1 MQNYARHDFSDIWD
15 HDNSGNNMTFL
26 ERLADFRPI
35 LLDGA
40 TGTELERRGVD
51 TNTPLWSAIALLE
64 CPELVEQ
71 IHREYLEAG
80 AEIITTNTFR
90 THRRNLEQVGLGDQA
105 ASLTTLAVKI
115 ARNAVEKSGVRSFA
129 AREKAIRLTP
139 NNASPQLA
147 YVAGSMAPLEDSYMA
162 NALPVETYESEH
174 AEMANNLAAA
184 GVDLLLVETISTI
197 REAQAAA
204 RAARATGLPF
214 GVSFICKVDGRMFSG
229 EELADAVKAVEPH
242 QPNFLGVNCSAAPTL
257 HKALANLRAATALP
271 LAVYANPSH
280 TEDYQ
285 HWDETEAAH
294 PEVYAQYALGWLQAG
309 AQLVGGCCG
318 TGPEHIAAIHQLD
331 LVTH

>member
-1 MQNYARHDFSDIWD
+1 MKWVPRVKRGAFVKGLY
-15 HDNSGNNMTFL
+15 NSRMRPFL
-26 ERLADFRPI
+26 QRLAEPRPI

-71 IHREYLEAG
+71 IHREYLEVG
-80 AEIITTNTFR
+80 AEVITTTTFR
-90 THRRNLEQVGLGDQA
+90 THRRNVKQVGLGDQA
-105 ASLTTLAVKI
+105 ARLTTLAVSI
-115 ARNAVEKSGVRSFA
+115 AQKAVRTSGKQA
-129 AREKAIRLTP
+129 W
-139 NNASPQLA
+139 
-147 YVAGSMAPLEDSYMA
+147 VAGCMAPLEDSYIA
-162 NALPVETYESEH
+162 NALPIETYESEH

-204 RAARATGLPF
+204 RAAHATGLPF
-214 GVSFICKVDGRMFSG
+214 GVSFICKIDGRMFSG
-229 EELADAVKAVEPH
+229 EELAAAVKAVEPH